1 MREKRKHKTK
11 KLKKFKKV
19 LTISKICD
27 IIITEDKKRTKKI
40 K

>member
-11 KLKKFKKV
+11 KSLKKV
-19 LTISKICD
+19 LTISKKYD
-27 IIITEDKKRTKKI
+27 IIIIEDKKRTEKI